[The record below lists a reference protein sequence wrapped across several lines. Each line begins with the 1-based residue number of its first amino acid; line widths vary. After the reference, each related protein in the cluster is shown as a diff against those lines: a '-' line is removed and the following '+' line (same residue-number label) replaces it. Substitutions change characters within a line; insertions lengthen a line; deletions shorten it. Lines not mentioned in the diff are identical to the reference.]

1 MIIVCNHCNKKFELD
16 PNLIPDE
23 GRLLQC
29 SSCDYQ
35 WFYKKK
41 TNFEKEIILEDK
53 NIEAKKPIRQTKK
66 ININQVSIEDNR
78 EENDIKIPTKNK
90 KNIKKK
96 KIGILNLMLVFLIS
110 FIALIIVIDTFKSQ
124 IKLLIPNI
132 DFILNSL
139 YETIKDIISFL
150 KDLF

>member
-1 MIIVCNHCNKKFELD
+1 MIIVCNHCNKKFELE
-16 PNLIPDE
+16 PTLIPEE

-53 NIEAKKPIRQTKK
+53 NIEAKKPIKQTKK
-66 ININQVSIEDNR
+66 ININQVSIEENQ
-78 EENDIKIPTKNK
+78 EETYIKIPA

-96 KIGILNLMLVFLIS
+96 KIGILNFMLVFLIS

-124 IKLLIPNI
+124 VKLLIPNI
-132 DFILNSL
+132 DFILNNL
-139 YETIKDIISFL
+139 YETIRDIILFL